1 MNGWT
6 GKRFSVEAETEAKQ
20 KYNCSVSVLLRTFSF
35 AGLKFTIAYIPL
47 APEIKSLTENQDSQA
62 IEVLEAYS
70 AFLSEFVSAIKKE
83 LPKNLL
89 CVRYDIPID
98 FYTCEERDF
107 YVNSIKAL
115 AFAGCTKLKKAFT
128 DIQPPDTTVLD
139 LTKSSEDLLSAM
151 KPKWRYNIRLAE
163 KKGVHVE
170 YFTANSEGFE
180 KAIDDFYSLYR
191 ETSVRDGI
199 AIHSKEYYK
208 SLFKLTE
215 SMTDS
220 PEIKLYIAR
229 HKGDNLAAIIT
240 LFCKKEAVYL
250 YGASGNIKRNLM
262 PAYILQWT
270 AINDAKSYGSASYD
284 FYGMPPVD
292 DEHHPM
298 HGLYRFKTGFGGI
311 IIHRPGSFDV
321 PVNGFYTLY
330 VAAERLRSFY
340 HKKIK
345 KILAGR

>member
-1 MNGWT
+1 MNGWN
-6 GKRFSVEAETEAKQ
+6 GKRFSVYAETENGQ
-20 KYNCSVSVLLRTFSF
+20 KYSCFISVLLRTFKLSVF
-35 AGLKFTIAYIPL
+35 KFTIAYIPL
-47 APEIKSLTENQDSQA
+47 APEIKDFTDNQNSNA
-62 IEVLEAYS
+62 IKVIDAYS

-83 LPKNLL
+83 LPKNLI
-89 CVRYDIPID
+89 CVRYDVPID
-98 FYTCEERDF
+98 FYDCESRDF
-107 YVNSIKAL
+107 YVNSIKTL
-115 AFAGCTKLKKAFT
+115 VFAGCTRLKKSFT
-128 DIQPPDTTVLD
+128 DIQPPDTTILD
-139 LTKSSEDLLSAM
+139 LSKTQEELLSAM

-180 KAIDDFYSLYR
+180 KALDDFYSLYK

-208 SLFKLTE
+208 SLFMLAK
-215 SMTDS
+215 SQPDS
-220 PEIKLYIAR
+220 PEIRLYLAR
-229 HKGDNLAAIIT
+229 HENDNLAAIIT

-250 YGASGNIKRNLM
+250 YGASGNVKRNLM
-262 PAYILQWT
+262 PAYLLQWN
-270 AINDAKSYGSASYD
+270 AINDAASYGAASYD

-298 HGLYRFKTGFGGI
+298 HGLYRFKTGFGGK

-321 PVNGFYTLY
+321 PVNGFYALY
-330 VAAERLRSFY
+330 VAAERLRAFY

-345 KILAGR
+345 KLIAGR